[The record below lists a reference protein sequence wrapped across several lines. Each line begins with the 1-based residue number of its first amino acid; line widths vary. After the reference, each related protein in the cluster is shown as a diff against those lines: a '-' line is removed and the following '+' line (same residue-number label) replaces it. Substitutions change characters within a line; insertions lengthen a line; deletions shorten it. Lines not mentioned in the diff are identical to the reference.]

1 MKSKTEVSK
10 QYIQF
15 LAAADLT
22 SLINLF
28 SADGFVVSPIYGTLP
43 AKEFYDMLAKD
54 TTQSKLT
61 IKGIF
66 EEPSSGNVALYFQYD
81 WTLQHGRQVTFDVVD
96 ILTFDEENRITTL
109 KIIYDTV
116 KAREWVEELRE
127 ERQGGGF

>member
-1 MKSKTEVSK
+1 MHSKTEVSK

-15 LAAADLT
+15 LESTDLPAL
-22 SLINLF
+22 SNLF
-28 SADGFVVSPIYGTLP
+28 SEEGMIVSPIYGTLP
-43 AKEFYDMLAKD
+43 AREFYNILAKD

-61 IKGIF
+61 INGIF
-66 EEPSSGNVALYFQYD
+66 EEPATGDIALYFQYD

-96 ILTFDEENRITTL
+96 ILTFDEENKITSL

-127 ERQGGGF
+127 ERERAD

>member
-1 MKSKTEVSK
+1 MPSKTEVSK

-15 LAAADLT
+15 LESADLPAL
-22 SLINLF
+22 SNLF
-28 SADGFVVSPIYGTLP
+28 SEEGMVVSPIYGTLP
-43 AKEFYDMLAKD
+43 AREFYNILAKD

-61 IKGIF
+61 INGIF
-66 EEPSSGNVALYFQYD
+66 EEPATGEIALYFQYD

-96 ILTFDEENRITTL
+96 ILTFDEENKITSL

-127 ERQGGGF
+127 ERERAD